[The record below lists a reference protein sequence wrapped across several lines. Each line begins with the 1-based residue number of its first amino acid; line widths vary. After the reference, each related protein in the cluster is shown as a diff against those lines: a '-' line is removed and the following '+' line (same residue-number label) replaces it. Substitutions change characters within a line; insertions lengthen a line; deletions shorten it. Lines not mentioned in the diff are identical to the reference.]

1 MERYINCSAHCSS
14 DGNLLIGDTHTALF
28 DCGMAFCA
36 NDTIKNVKNALNGRQ
51 LDYIFL
57 SHTHYDHIGA
67 LPFFRQEWP
76 QVRVVTSEIGAGV
89 LVKNTPRRIFREFSE
104 VAAKSHGTSLGDTYD
119 VDAFYADIKVK
130 DKDIVSLGGISVE
143 VLETPG
149 HTKDA
154 LSFFIPELELLIVN
168 ETPGVLMPDGYLY
181 PCYLTGYLVTI
192 NSVKKCREIQY
203 KLLSLPHTGI
213 VSDEI
218 ANGYFDRALENNT
231 ACRDFIVDMKNKGLS
246 EEDMLE
252 KFTEKYSSE
261 TLLRFQPIEAFIANA
276 RATIACTLRDLSE

>member
-1 MERYINCSAHCSS
+1 
-14 DGNLLIGDTHTALF
+14 
-28 DCGMAFCA
+28 MAFCA
-36 NDTIKNVKNALNGRQ
+36 NDTIQNVKNALKGRQ
-51 LDYIFL
+51 LDYIFIT
-57 SHTHYDHIGA
+57 HTHYDHIGA

-76 QVRVVTSEIGAGV
+76 QVRVVSSEIGAAV

-104 VAAKSHGTSLGDTYD
+104 VAAKSHGTSLGDTYN
-119 VDAFYADIKVK
+119 VDAFYADLKVK
-130 DKDIVSLGGISVE
+130 DKDVVPLGGISVE

-203 KLLSLPHTGI
+203 KHLSLPHTGI

-231 ACRDFIVDMKNKGLS
+231 ACRDFIVDMNNKGLS
-246 EEDMLE
+246 EEEMLE
-252 KFTEKYSSE
+252 RFTEKYSNK
-261 TLLRFQPIEAFIANA
+261 TLLNFQPIEAFIANA
-276 RATIACTLRDLSE
+276 RATIACTLRDLSD